1 LKKQNLEYSL
11 DTTRIRFIWNTRKI
25 LEYSSDKTRIKFISN
40 ECLNVSEYARM
51 FKNMPECSR
60 ICQNI
65 LKFQKYHKVPEYS
78 RIFQNIPEYDGMFQ
92 NMLDILEY
100 LT

>member
-1 LKKQNLEYSL
+1 
-11 DTTRIRFIWNTRKI
+11 
-25 LEYSSDKTRIKFISN
+25 
-40 ECLNVSEYARM
+40 M